1 MRWMVL
7 LLLAMTVPAVAPAVA
22 KERPMHLPPPVPPP
36 PPEHCTAAEH
46 RQFDF
51 WLGDWDV
58 VSTARPEEMRGGSR
72 IESINFGCGIRETWL
87 PFTSINGASLS
98 IYDRHDRTWH
108 QSWVDAY
115 GARVEFQ
122 GGLEDGKMV
131 MTGLWR
137 DLFGPGKDGLMRMT
151 WSRAERSEVRQIGET
166 SVDEGK
172 SWQPS
177 FDFTY
182 QPRKP

>member
-1 MRWMVL
+1 MRWMAL
-7 LLLAMTVPAVAPAVA
+7 LLLAHAAPGLAEEPPAH
-22 KERPMHLPPPVPPP
+22 MPPPVPPP
-36 PPEHCTAAEH
+36 PPEHCASAEH

-51 WLGDWDV
+51 WVGDWDV
-58 VSTARPEEMRGGSR
+58 VSTEKPDELRGRSR

-98 IYDRHDRTWH
+98 IYDRRDHAWH
-108 QSWVDAY
+108 QSWIDAQ

-122 GGLEDGKMV
+122 GGLDGGRMV

-137 DLFGPGKDGLMRMT
+137 DLFGPGKDALMRVS
-151 WSRAERSEVRQIGET
+151 WWRADNGEVRQLGET

-172 SWQPS
+172 SWRS
-177 FDFTY
+177 AFDFTY
-182 QPRKP
+182 QPRRP